1 MRHRP
6 SDGRGRRV
14 CVTRRFGFALVYH
27 LASLQQVHHQH
38 RAGAPASHCYS
49 TRWVAPCSA
58 CKQDFDFVGFSRI
71 CDMCAIWLYP

>member
-6 SDGRGRRV
+6 VGRARAESLCDSTFWF
-14 CVTRRFGFALVYH
+14 CVGV
-27 LASLQQVHHQH
+27 SSGQLQQVHHQH